1 MSNEFLY
8 NGILNLYNNLEFTV
22 LFLVGLT
29 TITCFINLY
38 QKKNSNFNLR
48 LSLFTLILTFIFSFF
63 GLLIFFT
70 NLLND
75 YSKNSSSMVSYTG
88 YDSVYASKENVL
100 NLFGLILI
108 TIGWSLY
115 KKHSSITKK
124 NLRLGVFYLLGF
136 LILYF
141 NFEMLNF
148 F

>member
-1 MSNEFLY
+1 MS
-8 NGILNLYNNLEFTV
+8 
-22 LFLVGLT
+22 
-29 TITCFINLY
+29 
-38 QKKNSNFNLR
+38 
-48 LSLFTLILTFIFSFF
+48 FIFSIF

-70 NLLND
+70 NLFND
-75 YSKNSSSMVSYTG
+75 YLKTSSSMVSYTG
-88 YDSVYASKENVL
+88 YDSVYSLTENIL

-124 NLRLGVFYLLGF
+124 NLRLGIFYLLGF

>member
-124 NLRLGVFYLLGF
+124 KFETRGF
-136 LILYF
+136 LF
-141 NFEMLNF
+141 T
-148 F
+148 